1 MQHGLVHGV
10 EVNPSVMQL
19 PADMNDR
26 DLLPDDDVDTPRICG
41 RTVRIDIC

>member
-10 EVNPSVMQL
+10 EVDPSVMQL
-19 PADMNDR
+19 PADINDC
-26 DLLPDDDVDTPRICG
+26 DLIPDEDVDTPRIRG